1 MNLRSGFM
9 SGVDYLVRSRA
20 KNQRPEHRQ
29 ARLLA
34 WMLLFIIFFS
44 LAALVA
50 LLVFN
55 PHHDPL
61 TYQYTILISGL
72 VTFFTL
78 AYSSNRAGH
87 YNTAATLL
95 VISAIVTPWASLS
108 FDTSILQGD
117 FAPLTYVTLSVVLSS
132 ILLPTYITI
141 LLAVFQIVGL
151 VIVLFLNSAT
161 SSFNWFSFLA
171 FVFLLSGLSI
181 IANSIIQRN
190 IKQINAQAHQL
201 MLNEIRLRELSVRD
215 HLTNLF
221 NFRYLE
227 EMLESEIQRAI
238 LQQHSLGIIVLDV
251 DHFKHINDAMG
262 HAAGDTVLRE
272 LGTFLAKNIRQSD
285 SACRYGGDEFVL
297 LFPDTSRDAIKERAE
312 QIRDGVRN
320 LQLPMSITI
329 SLGVATFPYDGA
341 TGEEIFK
348 SADNALYRAKHE
360 GRNYVMMA
368 DSSTRGIPVADVS

>member
-1 MNLRSGFM
+1 M
-9 SGVDYLVRSRA
+9 SGLDCLVRPRT
-20 KNQRPEHRQ
+20 KNQQPEHHQ

-44 LAALVA
+44 LATLVA

-61 TYQYTILISGL
+61 IYQYAMLISGL
-72 VTFFTL
+72 ASFFTL

-87 YNTAATLL
+87 YNTAAMLL
-95 VISAIVTPWASLS
+95 VTSAIVTPWASLS

-117 FAPLTYVTLSVVLSS
+117 FAPLTYVTLSVLLSS

-141 LLAVFQIVGL
+141 VLAVLQIAGL
-151 VIVLFLNSAT
+151 VLVLFLNSAT

-181 IANSIIQRN
+181 LANSIIQRN
-190 IKQINAQAHQL
+190 IKQINAQARQL
-201 MLNEIRLRELSVRD
+201 VLNEIRLRELSVRD

-227 EMLESEIQRAI
+227 EMLEAEIQRAI
-238 LQQHSLGIIVLDV
+238 RQQHSLGIIVLDV
-251 DHFKHINDAMG
+251 DHFKHINDALG

-272 LGTFLAKNIRQSD
+272 LGTFLTRNIRQSD
-285 SACRYGGDEFVL
+285 IACRYGGDEFVIL
-297 LFPDTSRDAIKERAE
+297 LPDTSQDAIKERAE

-320 LQLPMSITI
+320 LQLPMPITI
-329 SLGVATFPYDGA
+329 SLGVATFPHDGA

-348 SADNALYRAKHE
+348 SADSALYRAKHE
-360 GRNYVMMA
+360 GRNHVMVA
-368 DSSTRGIPVADVS
+368 DSSTRSMPVAHL